1 MGLFSGTP
9 LERPVTCE
17 RCEKPLNLCRCPRE
31 PAPEGGGRILLPRDQ
46 PTRVHRERRRD
57 KTVTVIRGIT
67 AGPDLAPD
75 LPSLVKL
82 LKIRFGTG
90 GTISTTAVGAG
101 ADEPTIE
108 LQGDHRDNAVEYL
121 RSLGYPAKPAGG

>member
-1 MGLFSGTP
+1 MLP
-9 LERPVTCE
+9 
-17 RCEKPLNLCRCPRE
+17 KHQ
-31 PAPEGGGRILLPRDQ
+31 PA
-46 PTRVHRERRRD
+46 RVHRERRRD

-82 LKIRFGTG
+82 LKTRFGTG
-90 GTISTTAVGAG
+90 GTISTG

-108 LQGDHRDNAVEYL
+108 LQGDHRDHLVEYL
-121 RSLGYPAKPAGG
+121 RSLGYPVRPAGG